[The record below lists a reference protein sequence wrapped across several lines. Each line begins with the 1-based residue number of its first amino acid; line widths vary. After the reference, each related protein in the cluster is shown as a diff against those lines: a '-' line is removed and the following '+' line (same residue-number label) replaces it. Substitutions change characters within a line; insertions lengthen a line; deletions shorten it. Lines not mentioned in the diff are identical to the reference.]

1 MRAFLSLPRS
11 PVSRNS
17 MSIRTGAVVVLALSL
32 SACAK
37 TTIDTSITA
46 PPKIAVTT
54 TLPSGPAAELLPR
67 LVTEA
72 GKLSNLIGS
81 GAGKNDQMQLI
92 NHLWA
97 AARTE
102 VDAKDADI
110 AVTFDAAV
118 DLCAKATQFNRPAD
132 ADRCV
137 RNLTTLTNSYLG

>member
-1 MRAFLSLPRS
+1 VLKTSLLLVAAF
-11 PVSRNS
+11 
-17 MSIRTGAVVVLALSL
+17 GL

-46 PPKIAVTT
+46 APKVAVTT
-54 TLPSGPAAELLPR
+54 TLPTGTAAELLPR

-81 GAGKNDQMQLI
+81 AGDKKDQMQLI
-92 NHLWA
+92 NNLWA
-97 AARTE
+97 ATRAE
-102 VDAKDADI
+102 VAAKDADI